1 MLCISKKQ
9 AEYLRKNIA
18 DVVIVKTCK
27 QNSKRGKRYVE
38 ETRLVLRLL
47 DDYNNLFATI
57 S

>member
-1 MLCISKKQ
+1 MLCISKEQ
-9 AEYLRKNIA
+9 AEYLRKNIT

-27 QNSKRGKRYVE
+27 QNSKRGKRYVK

-47 DDYNNLFATI
+47 DDYNNSFATI

>member
-1 MLCISKKQ
+1 MLCISKEQ
-9 AEYLRKNIA
+9 AEYLRKNIR

-47 DDYNNLFATI
+47 HDYNNLFSTA